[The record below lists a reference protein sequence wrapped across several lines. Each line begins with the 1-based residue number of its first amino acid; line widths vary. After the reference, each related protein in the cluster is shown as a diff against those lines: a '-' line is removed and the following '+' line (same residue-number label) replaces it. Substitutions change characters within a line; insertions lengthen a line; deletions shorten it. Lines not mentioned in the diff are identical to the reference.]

1 MLLLY
6 IYNSFATVFSI
17 GTRRARK
24 NILEIAD
31 VLKPVTFPSTKSYL
45 NLHCIKTIQI
55 LAIIF
60 EWFIA
65 LWMALLYEKQEKPV
79 ALSLCE

>member
-31 VLKPVTFPSTKSYL
+31 VLKPVTFPSIESRP
-45 NLHCIKTIQI
+45 NLHCIKQVK
-55 LAIIF
+55 
-60 EWFIA
+60 
-65 LWMALLYEKQEKPV
+65 Y
-79 ALSLCE
+79 